1 MGRRSALLRGNYFRF
16 DSSDLIFRC
25 ARFQS
30 VILANFN
37 VIKLT
42 LFLMICVS
50 FIIFAPSYNKT
61 RKIKSTKYD

>member
-37 VIKLT
+37 RTKLVLFIVI
-42 LFLMICVS
+42 CAS
-50 FIIFAPSYNKT
+50 FIIFATSFNET
-61 RKIKSTKYD
+61 RTI